1 LITTIIINLAG
12 LFVIAS
18 CVYDMYLNYKSDKF
32 NEEMRETNKELE
44 RQVKQMNTPK
54 ISIQLDGKEIVKT
67 INKSM
72 EAEQRK
78 AGL

>member
-1 LITTIIINLAG
+1 M
-12 LFVIAS
+12 IAS
-18 CVYDMYLNYKSDKF
+18 CIYDMHVNHKADKF

-54 ISIQLDGKEIVKT
+54 ISIQLDSKEIVKT